1 MPAAWLRG
9 VPPTESA
16 GAGRGCRSAAR
27 GTAAPA
33 RAAGRTRARRPLAI
47 VATTSSRC
55 RSRFG
60 PGWNHSQQHG
70 NEHEALER
78 VQARD
83 HADRVIHQQAERDV
97 GEEGLD
103 RGVEIVHVLCDPGG
117 RSAHDMRPAGSKS
130 ALVPGATG
138 KYVTR
143 YFEEN
148 AKNTGNPLIKRG
160 CAVGPDGR
168 APRGGAHRIVRRF
181 RIDAHGHRKNN
192 RLNWTFV
199 RAGADRARDGGFS
212 CRMRTN
218 RLTAQRQACADRK

>member
-33 RAAGRTRARRPLAI
+33 RAAGRTRARRPARDRRDDQLALPLA
-47 VATTSSRC
+47 VRA
-55 RSRFG
+55 G
-60 PGWNHSQQHG
+60 LEPQPAQHG

-83 HADRVIHQQAERDV
+83 HADRVIHQRAERDV

-130 ALVPGATG
+130 ALVPERNGG

-199 RAGADRARDGGFS
+199 RAGADRARDGGFH
-212 CRMRTN
+212 
-218 RLTAQRQACADRK
+218 AECARIG